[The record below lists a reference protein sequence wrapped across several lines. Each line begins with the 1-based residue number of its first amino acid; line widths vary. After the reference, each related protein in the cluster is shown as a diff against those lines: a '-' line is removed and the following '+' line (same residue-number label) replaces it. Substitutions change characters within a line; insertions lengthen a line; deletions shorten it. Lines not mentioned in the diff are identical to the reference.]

1 MGAIS
6 IEVIGYGRNI
16 QEAFGNA
23 QEEAEEKYGNDS
35 YNGAINNCS
44 LIGDYTSKRP
54 TMHPDELAELIL
66 SKTDNREV
74 IGYCLQ
80 QPKLN
85 ENKIKTQVQN
95 FPQQGARKWVT
106 IYKAVDWSGKEV
118 ARDKKQTGCIKKAR
132 AYVEKHINVTLDII
146 ISKEL
151 ETGNS
156 KCATISYKPAA
167 GERLGKYLFIGM
179 APY

>member
-6 IEVIGYGRNI
+6 IEVTGYGRDI
-16 QEAFGNA
+16 REAFSNA
-23 QEEAEEKYGNDS
+23 QEEAEEQYGNDS

-66 SKTDNREV
+66 SKTNKREV

-95 FPQQGARKWVT
+95 FPQEGARKWVT
-106 IYKAVDWSGKEV
+106 IYKAVDWYGKEV
-118 ARDKKQTGCIKKAR
+118 VRDKTQTGCIKKAR
-132 AYVEKHINVTLDII
+132 AYVEKHTNTRLDII
-146 ISKEL
+146 ICKEL

-179 APY
+179 ASY